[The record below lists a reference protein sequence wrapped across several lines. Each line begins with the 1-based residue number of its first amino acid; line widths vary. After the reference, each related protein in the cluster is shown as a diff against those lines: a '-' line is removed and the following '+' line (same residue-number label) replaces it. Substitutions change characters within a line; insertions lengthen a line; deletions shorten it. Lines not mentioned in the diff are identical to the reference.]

1 MLSLPELGQLFESYR
16 RAHAFKGTVAEL
28 YAPAQYLM
36 DLGGKRIRPLST
48 LVAHQLYHD
57 EVDLALPA
65 ALAMEVFHN
74 FSLMHDD
81 IMDESPCAAII
92 LPSICSMILMLRSS
106 PVIGC

>member
-57 EVDLALPA
+57 EVDL
-65 ALAMEVFHN
+65 LAGGLSDGG
-74 FSLMHDD
+74 FSQFFAH
-81 IMDESPCAAII
+81 A
-92 LPSICSMILMLRSS
+92 
-106 PVIGC
+106 